1 MSIIGQGHVQ
11 DFEQSFQIGP
21 VLRIL
26 WVMPAPWLLNAYR
39 ALSLP
44 SDSEVIT
51 TPRTFIA
58 TSSALVNTSLIPVFA
73 DVDRDSGNITAA
85 TIEPLITPRTKAI
98 SVVHLAGWPAE
109 MLDIKELANSYNLYI
124 IEDCSQ
130 AHGAYSVFNDIK
142 YPVGSLG
149 DIATWSFCQDK
160 IISTGGEGGIV
171 STNDVTLYE
180 RVWSYKD
187 HGKSRHVLN
196 TNKNSTSFRYV
207 HDTIG
212 SNYRMNSIQAVLGQI
227 QLENIE
233 EILRLRRKNFA
244 YLNSVLSKFEC
255 VRLPII
261 PPHHYHSAYKF
272 YAYIKPSMLKNGWSR
287 IE

>member
-1 MSIIGQGHVQ
+1 
-11 DFEQSFQIGP
+11 
-21 VLRIL
+21 
-26 WVMPAPWLLNAYR
+26 
-39 ALSLP
+39 
-44 SDSEVIT
+44 
-51 TPRTFIA
+51 
-58 TSSALVNTSLIPVFA
+58 
-73 DVDRDSGNITAA
+73 
-85 TIEPLITPRTKAI
+85 
-98 SVVHLAGWPAE
+98 

-130 AHGAYSVFNDIK
+130 AHGAYFVFNDIK

-212 SNYRMNSIQAVLGQI
+212 SNYRMNSIQAVSVRYSLK
-227 QLENIE
+227 
-233 EILRLRRKNFA
+233 ILKK
-244 YLNSVLSKFEC
+244 Y
-255 VRLPII
+255 
-261 PPHHYHSAYKF
+261 
-272 YAYIKPSMLKNGWSR
+272 
-287 IE
+287 

>member
-1 MSIIGQGHVQ
+1 
-11 DFEQSFQIGP
+11 
-21 VLRIL
+21 
-26 WVMPAPWLLNAYR
+26 MP
-39 ALSLP
+39 
-44 SDSEVIT
+44 
-51 TPRTFIA
+51 
-58 TSSALVNTSLIPVFA
+58 
-73 DVDRDSGNITAA
+73 
-85 TIEPLITPRTKAI
+85 
-98 SVVHLAGWPAE
+98 
-109 MLDIKELANSYNLYI
+109 
-124 IEDCSQ
+124 
-130 AHGAYSVFNDIK
+130 
-142 YPVGSLG
+142 
-149 DIATWSFCQDK
+149 DK
-160 IISTGGEGGIV
+160 IIYWWEGGIV

-287 IE
+287 DRIVNAINESGFPAYTGSCSTIYKAKSFSKYYISDNSCPVSVELTHMF